1 MQKVISG
8 AVAVLFLA
16 ACQQQGGASYPTIS
30 KGDLGGI
37 IGGAAGAAIGSQIG
51 NGSGG
56 TVATA
61 TGTLLGAA
69 LGRSIGDS
77 LGNADLNYYHQ
88 ASQAALELG
97 QPGQLFPWQSKIS
110 GVTGTVT
117 PSSYHQNAEGKYC
130 REYTQ
135 TITVGGRLQEGH
147 GVACRQSDGSWKIQG

>member
-1 MQKVISG
+1 MKKIISG
-8 AVAVLFLA
+8 AVAILFLA
-16 ACQQQGGASYPTIS
+16 ACQQNGAGYPTLS
-30 KGDLGGI
+30 KGELGSI

-51 NGSGG
+51 DGSGG

-69 LGRSIGDS
+69 LGRSIGQS
-77 LGNADLNYYHQ
+77 LGNADLSYYHQ
-88 ASQAALELG
+88 ASQKAMELG
-97 QPGQLFPWQSKIS
+97 QPGQLFPWQSPTS
-110 GVTGTVT
+110 NVTGTVT

-147 GVACRQSDGSWKIQG
+147 GVACRQSDGSWKIQS